1 MNLEYAMGL
10 VFGLAVGFGVVALL
24 FKKKVLD
31 MTFDERQELARG
43 KAYRYG
49 FQAMGVSVILY
60 GILDET
66 VGEWCDTLTGNLI
79 CLCIGLTVFAVT
91 CILNDA
97 YMSLKEN
104 PRKVMTLCFLVA
116 LMNLAIGWANAAN
129 GTVIVDGKLSTG
141 ATNLIVGGMSLLLLA
156 VYIINY
162 ALRER
167 ETE

>member
-79 CLCIGLTVFAVT
+79 CFCIGLTVFAVT

-116 LMNLAIGWANAAN
+116 LLNLAIGWANAAH
-129 GTVIVDGKLSTG
+129 GTVVVDGKLSTG
-141 ATNLIVGGMSLLLLA
+141 AVNLIVGGMSLLLLA

>member
-79 CLCIGLTVFAVT
+79 CFCIGLTVFAVT

-104 PRKVMTLCFLVA
+104 PRKVMTLCLLVA
-116 LMNLAIGWANAAN
+116 LMNLASGWANAAH

>member
-10 VFGLAVGFGVVALL
+10 VFGLAVGLGVVALL

-43 KAYRYG
+43 KAYKYG

-60 GILDET
+60 GILDVT
-66 VGEWCDTLTGNLI
+66 VGEWCDTLTGNFI

-104 PRKVMTLCFLVA
+104 PRKVMTLCLLA
-116 LMNLAIGWANAAN
+116 GLMNLVLGWANAAH
-129 GTVIVDGKLSTG
+129 GTVVVDGKLSTG
-141 ATNLIVGGMSLLLLA
+141 AVNLIVGVMSLVILA

>member
-10 VFGLAVGFGVVALL
+10 VFGLAVGLGVVALL

-49 FQAMGVSVILY
+49 FQAIGVSVILD
-60 GILDET
+60 GILDVT
-66 VGEWCDTLTGNLI
+66 VGEWCDTLTGNFI

-91 CILNDA
+91 CLLNDA

-104 PRKVMTLCFLVA
+104 PRKGMTLCLLA
-116 LMNLAIGWANAAN
+116 GLMNLAIGWANAAH
-129 GTVIVDGKLSTG
+129 GTVVVDGKLSTG
-141 ATNLIVGGMSLLLLA
+141 AVNLIVGVMSLVILA

>member
-10 VFGLAVGFGVVALL
+10 VFGLAVGLGVVALL

-43 KAYRYG
+43 KAYKYG

-60 GILDET
+60 GILDVT

-79 CLCIGLTVFAVT
+79 CFCIGLTVFAVT

-104 PRKVMTLCFLVA
+104 PRKVMTLCLLA
-116 LMNLAIGWANAAN
+116 GLMNLAIGWANAAH
-129 GTVIVDGKLSTG
+129 GTVVVDGKLSTG
-141 ATNLIVGGMSLLLLA
+141 AVNLIVGGMSLLLLA

>member
-10 VFGLAVGFGVVALL
+10 VFGLAVGLGVVALL

-31 MTFDERQELARG
+31 ITFDERQELARG
-43 KAYRYG
+43 KAYKYG

-60 GILDET
+60 GILDVT

-79 CLCIGLTVFAVT
+79 CFCIGLTVFAVT

-97 YMSLKEN
+97 YLSLKEQ

-116 LMNLAIGWANAAN
+116 LMNLVLGWANAAH
-129 GTVIVDGKLSTG
+129 GTVVVDGKLSTG
-141 ATNLIVGGMSLLLLA
+141 AVNLIVGGMSLLLLA

>member
-1 MNLEYAMGL
+1 MNLEYAMGWVL
-10 VFGLAVGFGVVALL
+10 GLAVGLGLVALL

-31 MTFDERQELARG
+31 MTFDERQERARG

-49 FQAMGVSVILY
+49 FQAMAVSIILY

-66 VGEWCDTLTGNLI
+66 VGEWCDTLTGNFI

-104 PRKVMTLCFLVA
+104 PRKVMTLCLLA
-116 LMNLAIGWANAAN
+116 GLMNLVLGWVNAAN

-141 ATNLIVGGMSLLLLA
+141 AVNLIVGGMSLLLLA

>member
-10 VFGLAVGFGVVALL
+10 VFGLAVGLGVVALL

-43 KAYRYG
+43 KAYKYG

-60 GILDET
+60 GILDVT

-79 CLCIGLTVFAVT
+79 CFCIGLTVFAVT

-97 YMSLKEN
+97 YLSLKEQ

-116 LMNLAIGWANAAN
+116 LLNLAIGWANAAH
-129 GTVIVDGKLSTG
+129 GTVVDGKLSTG
-141 ATNLIVGGMSLLLLA
+141 AVNLIVGGMSLLLLA

>member
-10 VFGLAVGFGVVALL
+10 VFGLAVGLGIVALL

-49 FQAMGVSVILY
+49 FQAMAVSIILY

-66 VGEWCDTLTGNLI
+66 VGEWCDTLTGNFI

-104 PRKVMTLCFLVA
+104 PRKVMTLCLLA
-116 LMNLAIGWANAAN
+116 GLMNLAIGWANAAN

-141 ATNLIVGGMSLLLLA
+141 AVNLIVGGMSLLLLA

>member
-10 VFGLAVGFGVVALL
+10 VFGLAVGLGVVALL

-43 KAYRYG
+43 KAYKYG

-60 GILDET
+60 GILDVT

-79 CLCIGLTVFAVT
+79 CFCIGLTVFAVT

-116 LMNLAIGWANAAN
+116 LLNLGIGWANAME
-129 GTVIVDGKLSTG
+129 GTVVVDGKLSTG
-141 ATNLIVGGMSLLLLA
+141 AVNLIVGGMSLLLLA

>member
-1 MNLEYAMGL
+1 MNLEYAMGWVL
-10 VFGLAVGFGVVALL
+10 GLAVGLGLVALL

-43 KAYRYG
+43 KAYKYG

-60 GILDET
+60 GILDVT
-66 VGEWCDTLTGNLI
+66 VGEWCDTLTGNFI

-97 YMSLKEN
+97 YLSLKEQ

-116 LMNLAIGWANAAN
+116 LMNLVLGWANAAH
-129 GTVIVDGKLSTG
+129 GTVVVDGKLSTG
-141 ATNLIVGGMSLLLLA
+141 AVNLIVGVMSLVILA